1 MHRAVSVWVSWDMDT
16 KLEIM
21 EQRLAYSGV
30 LAISGLW
37 EERQTQGGAQGEAE
51 LRFGLCR
58 RQLQSR

>member
-1 MHRAVSVWVSWDMDT
+1 MDT

-30 LAISGLW
+30 LAISSLW